1 MPSSVST
8 RAQTF
13 AELKIK
19 PGLVQALSARGIVT
33 PTPIQADVIPLLLE
47 GRDVMGQAR
56 TGSGK
61 TLAFALPILERCD
74 PTRQGIQALVLVP
87 TRELAIQVGGV
98 IAQLTGTTRLR
109 QTLLYGGRSLGPEV
123 RALPSAHIVIGTPG
137 RTLDHLRQGS
147 LSLKHVRIL
156 ILDEGDEMLDRGF
169 APDVERIIAFTPRP
183 RCSRPRCPNG
193 SPLPPPST

>member
-1 MPSSVST
+1 MSSSVQTRADTFSRPSSNSN
-8 RAQTF
+8 RADSF
-13 AELKIK
+13 SRLEIN

-74 PTRQGIQALVLVP
+74 PARQGVQALVLVP

-98 IAQLTGTTRLR
+98 IA
-109 QTLLYGGRSLGPEV
+109 
-123 RALPSAHIVIGTPG
+123 
-137 RTLDHLRQGS
+137 
-147 LSLKHVRIL
+147 
-156 ILDEGDEMLDRGF
+156 
-169 APDVERIIAFTPRP
+169 
-183 RCSRPRCPNG
+183 
-193 SPLPPPST
+193 